1 VCLLAAPSGR
11 FQKASNII
19 QDVVVVVAALT
30 TSTKPERNTNS
41 FRLLKDS
48 CLLDKRIHLLI
59 LLILEL
65 VLERERERVVVVVKA
80 WLGLGHLKVFSTFFF
95 LLHL

>member
-1 VCLLAAPSGR
+1 VCLLAVPSGR

-65 VLERERERVVVVVKA
+65 VLERERERERE
-80 WLGLGHLKVFSTFFF
+80 S
-95 LLHL
+95 